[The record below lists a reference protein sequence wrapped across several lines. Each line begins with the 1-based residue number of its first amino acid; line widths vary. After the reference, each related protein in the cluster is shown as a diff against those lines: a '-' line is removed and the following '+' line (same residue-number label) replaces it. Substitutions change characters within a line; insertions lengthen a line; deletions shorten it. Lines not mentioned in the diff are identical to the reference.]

1 MKSVQPVTM
10 TIALVDWVFGAV
22 LLLSLLIGAWR
33 GLVFE
38 VLSALNWIAAFF
50 LAQWFAL
57 DVAHMLPMS
66 GSSDILR
73 YVIGFVAV
81 FVLVV
86 FVGSLLA
93 RLVQRLFASVGLQ
106 PADRA
111 LGAMFG
117 LIRGVAVL
125 LAATVVLSMTPF
137 KTSHLWI
144 ESFGVGVSLAMLR
157 GLQPVLP
164 QEFGRHLPS

>member
-1 MKSVQPVTM
+1 MP
-10 TIALVDWVFGAV
+10 IALVDLIFGAV
-22 LLLSLLIGAWR
+22 LLVSFVLGAWR

-38 VLSALNWIAAFF
+38 VLSAANWVAAFF

-57 DVAHMLPMS
+57 DMAQMLPMA
-66 GSSDILR
+66 GSSEMLR
-73 YVIGFVAV
+73 YVTGFIAV

-93 RLVQRLFASVGLQ
+93 RLVQRLFAVVGLQ

-111 LGAMFG
+111 LGAVFG
-117 LIRGVAVL
+117 LLRGVAVL
-125 LAATVVLSMTPF
+125 LAATVVLSMPPF
-137 KTSHLWI
+137 KTSQLWV
-144 ESFGVGVSLAMLR
+144 ESFGVGVSLVMLR

-164 QEFGRHLPS
+164 EEFRRHLPS

>member
-1 MKSVQPVTM
+1 MS
-10 TIALVDWVFGAV
+10 IALVDLIFGAV
-22 LLLSLLIGAWR
+22 LLLSLLVGVWR

-38 VLSALNWIAAFF
+38 VLSAANWIAAFF

-57 DVAHMLPMS
+57 DMAEMLPME
-66 GSSDILR
+66 GSSELLR
-73 YVIGFVAV
+73 YAAGFILV

-86 FVGSLLA
+86 FVGSLVA
-93 RLVQRLFASVGLQ
+93 RVVQRLFAAVGLQ

-111 LGAMFG
+111 LGAAFG
-117 LIRGVAVL
+117 VVRGVAVL
-125 LAATVVLSMTPF
+125 LAVTVVVGMTPF
-137 KTSHLWI
+137 KANPLWV

-164 QEFGRHLPS
+164 EEFGRLLPS

>member
-1 MKSVQPVTM
+1 MS
-10 TIALVDWVFGAV
+10 IALVDWIFGGV
-22 LLLSLLIGAWR
+22 LVLSFLLGAWR

-38 VLSALNWIAAFF
+38 VLSAANWVAAFF

-57 DVAHMLPMS
+57 DMARLLPMAGYS
-66 GSSDILR
+66 EMVR
-73 YVIGFVAV
+73 YATGFIVV

-86 FVGSLLA
+86 FVGSWLA
-93 RLVQRLFASVGLQ
+93 RLVQRLFAAVGLQ

-111 LGAMFG
+111 LGAIFG
-117 LIRGVAVL
+117 LLRGVAVL

-137 KTSHLWI
+137 KASQLWV
-144 ESFGVGVSLAMLR
+144 ESFGVGVSLALLR

-164 QEFGRHLPS
+164 EEFGRHLPS

>member
-1 MKSVQPVTM
+1 MPIV
-10 TIALVDWVFGAV
+10 LVDLIFSAV
-22 LLLSLLIGAWR
+22 LLMSLLLGAWR

-38 VLSALNWIAAFF
+38 VLSAANWVVAFF

-57 DVAHMLPMS
+57 DMAQMLPMA
-66 GSSDILR
+66 GSSEMLR
-73 YVIGFVAV
+73 YVTGFIAV

-86 FVGSLLA
+86 FVGSLLT
-93 RLVQRLFASVGLQ
+93 RLVQRLFAVVGLQ

-111 LGAMFG
+111 LGAVFG
-117 LIRGVAVL
+117 LLRGVAVL
-125 LAATVVLSMTPF
+125 LVATVVLSMTPF
-137 KTSHLWI
+137 KTSQLWV

-164 QEFGRHLPS
+164 EEFRRHLPS